1 MGAAQ
6 ISIRDCLCQC
16 HWQTFRDRYGKTH
29 GNCKSTHNGAQWCYV
44 RTPVQTYLG
53 NHGHSTC
60 SDLQRSSR
68 YENMVWSYQAC
79 VTPYLTSDVCSYLLQ
94 NHRETNDDGNY
105 INGIKPRIGETQ
117 TNKRPRYSPGGSSN
131 HHTNYNQRI
140 RSNSFEY

>member
-1 MGAAQ
+1 METAKGEIFNHVFKYIKHFYFPNELQ
-6 ISIRDCLCQC
+6 DILLLQQHVVS
-16 HWQTFRDRYGKTH
+16 FY
-29 GNCKSTHNGAQWCYV
+29 STHNGAQWCYV

-79 VTPYLTSDVCSYLLQ
+79 VTPYLTSEVCSYLLQ

-105 INGIKPRIGETQ
+105 M
-117 TNKRPRYSPGGSSN
+117 
-131 HHTNYNQRI
+131 
-140 RSNSFEY
+140 